1 MIRIRR
7 SLDTWSRSSFKMAVI
22 LVREVPARLAT
33 SAWVTP
39 CLRTIA
45 LSRLSKVQCTS
56 HSFASV
62 TESPSA
68 AAKSSGVLAIIGFSL
83 GIEKLLQPSS
93 AERYVSGSCLLGLLR
108 KSVKDQNT
116 PRRRGEIEHRYA
128 PSSPL
133 TRSSETP
140 GATAGIGLAFGIPS
154 CSPIC
159 SRKRPLPKRVR
170 TSLGKPRIASRAP
183 GERRSDAHR
192 PVYQIW
198 DLHEYAANA
207 GSKKLK

>member
-1 MIRIRR
+1 MILIRR
-7 SLDTWSRSSFKMAVI
+7 SLETWSRSSFKMALI

-83 GIEKLLQPSS
+83 GIQELLQPSS
-93 AERYVSGSCLLGLLR
+93 AERYVYGHCLLGLLD

-116 PRRRGEIEHRYA
+116 PRRRGEIEHPTCSVLSLDSKLRD
-128 PSSPL
+128 
-133 TRSSETP
+133 P
-140 GATAGIGLAFGIPS
+140 G
-154 CSPIC
+154 
-159 SRKRPLPKRVR
+159 
-170 TSLGKPRIASRAP
+170 
-183 GERRSDAHR
+183 
-192 PVYQIW
+192 
-198 DLHEYAANA
+198 
-207 GSKKLK
+207 